1 MKNDEREEE
10 EIEPSDASEP
20 SEASEAEGVADKRAY
35 AMRYISALTAKARA
49 TRFLAIDREKIAKA
63 EKTMNSLKS
72 ILGNEE
78 IEKIEKVYK
87 DFLENL
93 R

>member
-20 SEASEAEGVADKRAY
+20 SEAEGVADKRAY